1 MKYAFTLAEALIVL
15 GIVAILA
22 TLSTLAVTNVKP
34 DEDVIM
40 FRKAY
45 RTISSAIEQIKKN
58 KDLFYENCETNQVS
72 QLANI
77 CKIQANDSLNDA
89 YNFINTFSKLIG
101 AVNSNIQTNV
111 TEIEEGIF
119 GNEYHN
125 NAFSTA
131 DGIYWEIS
139 NTYGGPNYELYVYPD
154 GVNSKSKACSY
165 DSSSCPRPNKFYF
178 TIDVNTAEISM
189 PISYT
194 DSNYNPVA
202 CTYLRYPR
210 INKFNKFPTKA
221 EGNTCYP

>member
-77 CKIQANDSLNDA
+77 CKIQANDSVNDA

-101 AVNSNIQTNV
+101 AVNSNIQTKA
-111 TEIEEGIF
+111 TEIDEGVF
-119 GNEYHN
+119 GHEYHN

-139 NTYGGPNYELYVYPD
+139 NTYAGPNYELYVYPD
-154 GVNSKSKACSY
+154 GVNSKSKSCSY
-165 DSSSCPRPNKFYF
+165 DSSSCPRPPYPA
-178 TIDVNTAEISM
+178 IPM
-189 PISYT
+189 P
-194 DSNYNPVA
+194 
-202 CTYLRYPR
+202 RKPR
-210 INKFNKFPTKA
+210 
-221 EGNTCYP
+221 